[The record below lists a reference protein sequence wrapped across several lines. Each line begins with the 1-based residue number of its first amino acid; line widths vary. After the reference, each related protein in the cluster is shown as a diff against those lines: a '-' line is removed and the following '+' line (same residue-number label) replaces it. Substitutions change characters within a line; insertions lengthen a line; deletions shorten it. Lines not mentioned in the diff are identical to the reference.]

1 MSHYYKVI
9 YEYVDNAG
17 SEREI
22 IYKCSD
28 DIECMQKVLTQVVNI
43 TMNPK
48 ISVDSI
54 LSNEE
59 IKKIAGTA
67 GTDNYRELAELM
79 DNSENEKA
87 FIYLIERDDNKV
99 IYKF

>member
-1 MSHYYKVI
+1 MSHYYKVT
-9 YEYVDNAG
+9 YEYADNVG

-28 DIECMQKVLTQVVNI
+28 DIECMQKVLAQVVNI
-43 TMNPK
+43 TMDPM
-48 ISVDSI
+48 IGVDSI

-59 IKKIAGTA
+59 IKKMA
-67 GTDNYRELAELM
+67 GTDSYRELAELM
-79 DNSENEKA
+79 DNSENEAA
-87 FIYLIERDDNKV
+87 FIYLIERDDNKI

>member
-1 MSHYYKVI
+1 MSHYYKAI
-9 YEYVDNAG
+9 YEYADNVG

-28 DIECMQKVLTQVVNI
+28 DIECMQKVLVQVVNI

-48 ISVDSI
+48 IGVDSI

-59 IKKIAGTA
+59 IKKIAGT
-67 GTDNYRELAELM
+67 DSYRELAELI

-87 FIYLIERDDNKV
+87 FVYLIERDDNKI